1 VKVTGYR
8 SLTTQHD
15 WGRLIGD
22 ANGVMAQPRTEVHV
36 LILETDS
43 GLEGV
48 GVGAH
53 RDIDRVFG
61 AVEGQDPRAVTA
73 LYDRMLDRVFKTGH
87 SGATF
92 GAIGAIDMALW
103 DLKAK
108 AAGEPLWRTLGA
120 LDRFVPGY
128 ASGLDIALDDDALVQ
143 LYARFADRGFSAAKL
158 KGGRNLEHDLRR
170 LEALRDLLRRNSAHP
185 ALMFDANESWNR
197 SQAVRF
203 VTALERTIDL
213 TWVEEPVRRWD
224 AAGLASVRRGIRAAV
239 ATGENL
245 TGLDQYRPLLDADAI
260 DIVQVGNVWGI
271 THFLRVAA
279 VAHSRDLPVSPVAYH
294 ANPLAHAAAAVPNHL
309 ACEVQDLISPI
320 GLDIDQ
326 EFVDGGILL
335 GDQPG
340 LGICVD
346 ENYINAVRAVSP
358 PAAIDGPHV
367 RPDRAGLRLIPDSR
381 QEERLDA
388 PAMTQATPSSPSTST
403 SVTTTPPTWSVA
415 PKIR

>member
-1 VKVTGYR
+1 LCREGGIVKVTGYR

-22 ANGVMAQPRTEVHV
+22 VNGVMSEQRTDVHV
-36 LILETDS
+36 LILETDI

-48 GVGAH
+48 GLGAH
-53 RDIDRVFG
+53 GDVDRVFG
-61 AVEGQDPRAVTA
+61 AVEGEDPRAVSA

-108 AAGEPLWRTLGA
+108 AASEPLWRTLGA

-128 ASGLDIALDDDALVQ
+128 ASGLEIALDDDSLMR
-143 LYARFADRGFSAAKL
+143 LYERFAERGFCAGKL
-158 KGGRNLEHDLRR
+158 KGGRNLEHDVRR
-170 LEALRDLLRRNSAHP
+170 LRILRDVLGRNSAHP

-197 SQAVRF
+197 SQAVRY
-203 VTALERTIDL
+203 VTTLERTFDL

-224 AAGLASVRRGIRAAV
+224 AAGLASVRRGVRAAV

-245 TGLDQYRPLLDADAI
+245 TGLEQYRPLLDADAI

-279 VAHSRDLPVSPVAYH
+279 MAHSRDLPVSPVAYH
-294 ANPLAHAAAAVPNHL
+294 ANPVAHAAAMVPNHL
-309 ACEVQDLISPI
+309 ASEVQDLTAPI
-320 GLDIDQ
+320 GLEVDQ
-326 EFVDGGILL
+326 EFADGGIVL
-335 GDQPG
+335 GDEPG
-340 LGICVD
+340 LGIRV
-346 ENYINAVRAVSP
+346 NAKDIRAAKAANP
-358 PAAIDGPHV
+358 PTTITGPHV
-367 RPDRAGLRLIPDSR
+367 RPRRAGLRMVPD
-381 QEERLDA
+381 
-388 PAMTQATPSSPSTST
+388 
-403 SVTTTPPTWSVA
+403 
-415 PKIR
+415 

>member
-8 SLTTQHD
+8 SLTTEHD

-22 ANGVMAQPRTEVHV
+22 ANGVMPNPRTDVHV

-53 RDIDRVFG
+53 GDVDRVFG
-61 AVEGQDPRAVTA
+61 AVEGADPRAVSA

-92 GAIGAIDMALW
+92 GAIGTIDMALW

-128 ASGLDIALDDDALVQ
+128 ASGLDIALDDDALMR
-143 LYARFADRGFSAAKL
+143 LYKRFADRGFGSGKL
-158 KGGRNLEHDLRR
+158 KGGRNLEHDRRR
-170 LEALRDLLRRNSAHP
+170 LEVLRDVLGRNSAHP

-203 VTALERTIDL
+203 VTAIERTIDL

-245 TGLDQYRPLLDADAI
+245 TGLEQYRPLLDADAI

-279 VAHSRDLPVSPVAYH
+279 VAHGRDLPVSPVAYH
-294 ANPLAHAAAAVPNHL
+294 TNPLAHAAAAVPNHL
-309 ACEVQDLISPI
+309 AFEVQDLSFPI
-320 GLDIDQ
+320 GLEVDQ
-326 EFVDGGILL
+326 EFEDGGIVL
-335 GDQPG
+335 GEEPG
-340 LGICVD
+340 LGIRVD
-346 ENYINAVRAVSP
+346 EDHINAVRAVNASTP
-358 PAAIDGPHV
+358 SAGPHV
-367 RPDRAGLRLIPDSR
+367 RPDRAGLRLVPDAR
-381 QEERLDA
+381 GEEPVGA
-388 PAMTQATPSSPSTST
+388 PADQRAGS
-403 SVTTTPPTWSVA
+403 
-415 PKIR
+415 